1 MIGFGLQGKAAMV
14 TGASRGIGRAIALAG
29 TQAGAQVTVSS
40 RKDENLVESI
50 QEIEEAGGQ
59 VLAVQ
64 AHMGDPQQV
73 ESLVAQALNRWGRV
87 DIAVNNAATNPHY

>member
-1 MIGFGLQGKAAMV
+1 MIGFGLQGKAAIV

-29 TQAGAQVTVSS
+29 TQAGAQGTVSS

-59 VLAVQ
+59 RSWPCRPTWATRSRSKDSSRRPWTG
-64 AHMGDPQQV
+64 GDGWTSP
-73 ESLVAQALNRWGRV
+73 
-87 DIAVNNAATNPHY
+87 